1 MTKVA
6 ILWHMH
12 QPYYEDLATGEHV
25 LPWVRLHAL
34 KDYYGMV
41 ALLDEF
47 PRVKLTFNLV
57 PSLLLQLE
65 AFAAGR
71 AWDRHLE
78 LGLKPAAELTAE
90 ERGFI
95 IDNFFHAQP
104 ARMIGPFPRYRDLFE
119 KRRGSGNPRRDEEDA
134 FSVADVRDLQVW
146 QKLAWVDASYLASD
160 PRCRALIERGEGFTE
175 EDKALL
181 RGVELEILNRVIP
194 AYREAAGRGQ
204 VELSTSPFYHPI
216 LPLLCDTDV
225 YLRTHPHTRMPRQRF
240 RRPDDARE
248 QLVRAMAYHE
258 RLFGQPPRGVWPS
271 EGSVSDETVALV
283 SATGF
288 QWMAT
293 DELILAR
300 TLETTWTRD
309 GAGHLDRP
317 ELLYRPYRVEVGN
330 AQVACMFRDH
340 NLSDLIGFRYSGWDA
355 DAAAT
360 DFVQRLREAGRRF
373 ALRTNGGEAIVP
385 IILDGENAWEHY
397 AESGRPFLRA
407 LYRLLSDDP
416 ELETV
421 TMSEACARV
430 ESTVPGLFPGSWI
443 DGNFSVW
450 IGHSDDHRAWGQ
462 LAEARGLLDTVS
474 VGEASRQQATEEL
487 LIAEGSDWFWW
498 YGDDDSSEHDLIFDD
513 LFRRHLRNVYRALDQ
528 PVPDELFVTN
538 ITTAAHAPSWSA
550 PSALIAP
557 TIEGLDTSYF
567 EWLGAGVLE
576 PVSTAGTMH
585 QATEG
590 ARPMLRAVHYGFDLT
605 TLYLRIDFWQAA
617 RDVLDGGRTVVVKCL
632 RPAGHSLLIE
642 GAGKSSSARL
652 AVNSGGPLAAP
663 GLSVAVEDIV
673 ELALPLSLLGL
684 QHGETLAF
692 FVVLSDEGRGHL
704 EQHPAFRPVELEVPG
719 EEFDSLHWTP

>member
-78 LGLKPAAELTAE
+78 LGLKPAAELTSE

-119 KRRGSGNPRRDEEDA
+119 KRRGSGNPRRDEGEA
-134 FSVADVRDLQVW
+134 FSVADLRDLQVW
-146 QKLAWVDASYLASD
+146 QKLAWIDASYLASD
-160 PRCRALIERGEGFTE
+160 PRCRALIDRGEGFTE

-194 AYREAAGRGQ
+194 AYREAADRGQ

-248 QLVRAMAYHE
+248 QLVRAIAYHE

-309 GAGHLDRP
+309 VAGHLDRP
-317 ELLYRPYRVEVGN
+317 ELLYRPYRVEVGD
-330 AQVACMFRDH
+330 ARVACLFRDH
-340 NLSDLIGFRYSGWDA
+340 SLSDLIGFTYSGWDP
-355 DAAAT
+355 DAAAS

-443 DGNFSVW
+443 DGNFYVW
-450 IGHSDDHRAWGQ
+450 IGHPDDHRAWGQ
-462 LAEARGLLDTVS
+462 LAEARALLDTVS
-474 VGEASRQQATEEL
+474 TGEASRQQATEEL

-498 YGDDDSSEHDLIFDD
+498 YGDDHSSEHDLMFDD

-538 ITTAAHAPSWSA
+538 ITTS
-550 PSALIAP
+550 
-557 TIEGLDTSYF
+557 
-567 EWLGAGVLE
+567 GARAVLE
-576 PVSTAGTMH
+576 RPLGPDRSHHRGSGHELLRVAGRRRP
-585 QATEG
+585 G
-590 ARPMLRAVHYGFDLT
+590 ACVDGRNDAPGDRGCPADAARRA
-605 TLYLRIDFWQAA
+605 LRIRPDHPLPSHRFLAGCPRRAGRWA
-617 RDVLDGGRTVVVKCL
+617 RGGREVAQAG
-632 RPAGHSLLIE
+632 RPPPPRPSRG
-642 GAGKSSSARL
+642 SSSARL
-652 AVNSGGPLAAP
+652 GVNSAEQ
-663 GLSVAVEDIV
+663 VAVPGVRVAVDDIV
-673 ELALPLSLLGL
+673 ELAVPFSLLGL
-684 QHGETLAF
+684 QHGQTLAF
-692 FVVLSDEGRGHL
+692 FVVLSDEDRGDL
-704 EQHPAFRPVELEVPG
+704 EQHPAFRPIELEVPG
-719 EEFDSLHWTP
+719 QEFDSLHWTP